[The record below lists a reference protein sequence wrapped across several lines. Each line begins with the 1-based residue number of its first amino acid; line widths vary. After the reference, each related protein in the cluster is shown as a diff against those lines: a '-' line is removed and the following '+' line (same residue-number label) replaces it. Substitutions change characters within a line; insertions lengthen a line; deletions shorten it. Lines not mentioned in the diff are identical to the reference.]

1 MDDAFGLYL
10 VMTGPVVGYE
20 ACAEA
25 AVRCGVRYLQ
35 LRMKGAPRDAVLETA
50 IRVRE
55 ITLGSDT
62 LFIVNDDVT
71 IARDVDADGVHLGQH
86 DMPID
91 EARRLWP
98 APGKRFGLSTHNEQ
112 EALVASRRSPDYI
125 GVGPVFATP
134 TKAVPDPV
142 LGPERMGAI
151 IRSVPVPA
159 VALGGIDGGNLA
171 EVLRRGARNFCV
183 VRAVNLRP
191 DPENA
196 IRELQEIWRQAS
208 AKTVAEVPGTA

>member
-1 MDDAFGLYL
+1 MGDAFGLYL
-10 VMTGPVVGYE
+10 VMTDPVVGYE

-35 LRMKGAPRDAVLETA
+35 LRRKGAPRDAVLETA
-50 IRVRE
+50 LRVRDV
-55 ITLGSDT
+55 TLGSDT

-71 IARDVDADGVHLGQH
+71 IAREVDADGVHLGQH
-86 DMPID
+86 DLPLA
-91 EARRLWP
+91 EARRMWP

-112 EALVASRRSPDYI
+112 EALIASRLSPDYI

-142 LGPERMGAI
+142 LGLERMASI
-151 IRSVPVPA
+151 LRSVPVPA
-159 VALGGIDGGNLA
+159 VALGGIDCGNLA

-183 VRAVNLRP
+183 VRAVNQRP
-191 DPENA
+191 DPETA
-196 IRELQEIWRQAS
+196 IRELQGVWRQEI
-208 AKTVAEVPGTA
+208 VGTP

>member
-10 VMTGPVVGYE
+10 VMTDPVVGYE

-50 IRVRE
+50 RRLRK

-71 IARDVDADGVHLGQH
+71 IARDVEADGVHLGQR
-86 DMPID
+86 DLPIA
-91 EARRLWP
+91 EARRMWP

-112 EALVASRRSPDYI
+112 EALIASRLSPDYI

-134 TKAVPDPV
+134 TKEIPDPV
-142 LGPERMGAI
+142 LGPEQMGTI

-159 VALGGIDGGNLA
+159 VALGGIDTGNLA
-171 EVLRRGARNFCV
+171 EVLRHSARNFCV
-183 VRAVNLRP
+183 VRAVNRRQ
-191 DPENA
+191 DPESA
-196 IRELQEIWRQAS
+196 IRELQGIWRKES
-208 AKTVAEVPGTA
+208 VGSR